1 MLEEMKACP
10 VCSKQYTGVWS
21 ICDVCMRR
29 KKQLI
34 QEIENLKEILKKY
47 EK

>member
-1 MLEEMKACP
+1 MKTCP

-21 ICDVCMRR
+21 ICNTCMEV
-29 KKQLI
+29 KI
-34 QEIENLKEILKKY
+34 QIIKEIDKLKEILKKY